1 MRIKIG
7 SFMRDTQGIMHGKIY
22 GLGFAPVSV
31 LFEPQ
36 LDEKGA
42 VMCFALIADPV
53 LEAYEIGRAW
63 EKQKGTMVYYSV
75 CLDSP
80 LFAAPLHV
88 ALFPEMD
95 SPNRFNLVL
104 DRTRDERRVLR
115 HHTNEFATALGP
127 T

>member
-22 GLGFAPVSV
+22 GLGFVPVSV

-36 LDEKGA
+36 LDEKDA
-42 VMCFALIADPV
+42 IICFALIADPV

-63 EKQKGTMVYYSV
+63 EKQKGEMVYYSV

-80 LFAAPLHV
+80 LFAAPLNV
-88 ALFPEMD
+88 ALFPEMGN
-95 SPNRFNLVL
+95 PNRFNLVL
-104 DRTRDERRVLR
+104 DRAREERRFLR
-115 HHTNEFATALGP
+115 HHTNELAAVVGP
-127 T
+127 A